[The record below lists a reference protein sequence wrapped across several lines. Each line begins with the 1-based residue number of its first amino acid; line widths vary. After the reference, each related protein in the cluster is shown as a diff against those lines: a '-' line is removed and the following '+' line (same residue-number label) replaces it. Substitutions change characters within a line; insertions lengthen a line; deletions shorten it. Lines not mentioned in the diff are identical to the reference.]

1 MSMGTRKSCGF
12 IYHLITKCCLQN
24 LFKAKIVLNCCIL
37 NIHSISFDV
46 ALAAD
51 HNYVTNLS
59 NGDAIL
65 RSFTKQM
72 THITGVI
79 LIRIF
84 YPRSLGVKSLSL
96 VKNKR
101 KFA

>member
-1 MSMGTRKSCGF
+1 MINPVKSFLTHG
-12 IYHLITKCCLQN
+12 
-24 LFKAKIVLNCCIL
+24 
-37 NIHSISFDV
+37 
-46 ALAAD
+46 
-51 HNYVTNLS
+51 HNYVINLS

-72 THITGVI
+72 THIMGVI

-84 YPRSLGVKSLSL
+84 YPPSLGVKSLSL